1 MPSGA
6 RSVTYPAPGAHGSA
20 CDAPSRRSSLKKS
33 NVALARAGP
42 ADAASA
48 TAAKAETAN
57 AARQRGHLDY
67 MNHVTGAHLNCTV
80 DTVTFLSATAAN
92 FSGTCTANSASPTF
106 SAHVEDND
114 KTTDKFIVTYGPT
127 EGGTITHGNINI
139 K

>member
-1 MPSGA
+1 
-6 RSVTYPAPGAHGSA
+6 
-20 CDAPSRRSSLKKS
+20 
-33 NVALARAGP
+33 
-42 ADAASA
+42 
-48 TAAKAETAN
+48 
-57 AARQRGHLDY
+57 